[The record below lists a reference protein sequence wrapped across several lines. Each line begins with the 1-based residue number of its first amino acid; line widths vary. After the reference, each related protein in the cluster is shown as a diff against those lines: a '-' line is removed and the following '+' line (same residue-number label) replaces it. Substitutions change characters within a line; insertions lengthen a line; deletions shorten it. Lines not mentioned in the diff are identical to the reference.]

1 LLASPKTA
9 NLTASKPQLPVV
21 FQITHPPMALAS
33 EKTLRF
39 ECVAR
44 THAGCRRKINEDA
57 MLSRPDLGLWAVA
70 DGMGGHDAG
79 EVASALVVATLES
92 LPAQPGLSVRIAAA
106 RAALAK
112 ANSQLLSMAQS
123 GGAGRT
129 IGSTIVLMTVEGAM
143 FACLWAGDSRAYL
156 ARGGV
161 LEQITRDHSLVQQL
175 VDSGDIDANQAS
187 RHPNANI
194 ILRAVGAMP
203 ELEIDSVEGEL
214 QAGDMFLLASDGLTR
229 LVNDSEVLDQLC
241 SSSLDVAADRLLE
254 LCLAR
259 NAPDNV
265 TFVIV
270 RAHAQ

>member
-1 LLASPKTA
+1 MEP
-9 NLTASKPQLPVV
+9 
-21 FQITHPPMALAS
+21 AS
-33 EKTLRF
+33 EKILRF

-79 EVASALVVATLES
+79 EVASALVVATLEN
-92 LPAQPGLSVRIAAA
+92 LRAPPGLSARAAAA
-106 RAALAK
+106 RSALAK

-129 IGSTIVLMTVEGAM
+129 IGSTIVLMTVDGGM

-156 ARGGV
+156 MRGSV

-175 VDSGDIDANQAS
+175 VDSGDIDPNQAS

-194 ILRAVGAMP
+194 ILRAVGATA

-214 QAGDMFLLASDGLTR
+214 RAGDMFLLASDGLTR
-229 LVNDSEVLDQLC
+229 VVSDGEVLDQLC
-241 SSSLDVAADRLLE
+241 GSNLEVAADRLLDI
-254 LCLAR
+254 CLAR
-259 NAPDNV
+259 KAPDNV
-265 TFVIV
+265 TFVIA